1 MQQIVVMIWYVCY
14 RTNKEGSDEIVTEYG
29 GGVVI
34 NEDGFVF
41 TVARA
46 APIGYHKVLMKL
58 PKDLD
63 RTEMILV
70 DKDISRN
77 LAIYKPKGENSQ
89 REKSSKYCKFAD
101 MNNSVREGMQI
112 FTTCHTGGL
121 GFSFETEEASY
132 GATYD
137 DREKD
142 ENERVFRTLKVQ
154 CSDYPTE
161 CFEHTFVLILL
172 AIIISCTIRCLPDLK
187 GETKPS
193 RGTNCKN
200 LHSFANTVVDIRK
213 LAIIST
219 LFILRLV
226 AIRFVNCKVP
236 TDVAIN
242 QSHFRFVYIFR

>member
-1 MQQIVVMIWYVCY
+1 MQQIVVMIWYVYY
-14 RTNKEGSDEIVTEYG
+14 RTNNDGSDEIVTEYG

-41 TVARA
+41 MVARA

-70 DKDISRN
+70 DRDISRN
-77 LAIYKPKGENSQ
+77 LAIYKPKGEKSQ
-89 REKSSKYCKFAD
+89 HEKSSNYCKFAD
-101 MNNSVREGMQI
+101 INSVREGMQI

-121 GFSFETEEASY
+121 GFSFETGEASY

-137 DREKD
+137 DREED
-142 ENERVFRTLKVQ
+142 ENESVFRTLEVQ
-154 CSDYPTE
+154 GSDFPTE

-172 AIIISCTIRCLPDLK
+172 SIIISCTMRCLPGLK
-187 GETKPS
+187 GETEPS
-193 RGTNCKN
+193 HGTNCKN
-200 LHSFANTVVDIRK
+200 LHYIANAVVDIKK
-213 LAIIST
+213 LAVICT

-226 AIRFVNCKVP
+226 AIRFINCKVP

-242 QSHFRFVYIFR
+242 QSHFRSVYIFR